1 MYQRLL
7 ELIKLIFGKSAIN
20 KTIGTRTNVIQLP
33 NNKTKRYIK
42 EDLNIE
48 AASDAAAMN
57 AKKEMEELIAE
68 IPKMNDAERLI
79 FEGNLQR
86 LKNRLGLRSETDPT
100 AEVFD
105 LGTKEKVTPGGIT
118 SLTEKAGQKSPP
130 GTIMGNLESR
140 IKQLEASGEDLST
153 MKGQTLDEIMGDVM
167 QTQKTM
173 SKMQDEGLVRAAVR
187 YKMMDDLKR
196 GTLKLPKNLEDVVRG
211 ASNEEDV
218 ITVFRNNY
226 GEDALEQVDSLIPD
240 FYNMTSPA
248 DAVKKIEKNFP
259 NMKPKK
265 IEVKQTMD
273 LDEATKAEQEN
284 ILTPGKAIP
293 ADSPEGKKITEG
305 LIGKPKAEVVSL
317 PTAEKILSDMR
328 NLGPIDAMK
337 EANKVLKREGP
348 YKNLTDKDIEKIM
361 DDIND
366 HIFGGDL
373 PVDPEDFATG
383 GRVGFSGGKLVK
395 KGIEALAKKIKKPKK
410 EVVPDLTSQEKL
422 YDEYIYY
429 RDELGN
435 FKGSFDDFI
444 IARRKAGSLYAEETP
459 LSNEAIK
466 RKLNAT
472 GGRVGY
478 ADGGSKGLDYLMG
491 VDRKGYAD
499 GSLDEFLK
507 STTLVSP
514 SGKSYNY
521 DFIQSLPGTPQSAAQ
536 KFGREAIYGTT
547 VNAGD
552 NDITTPG
559 KYASYY
565 NLADEGSLK
574 QEYSFLKD
582 YILQPENLVRDYGL
596 EGAKKILTP
605 YRQTTTPIS
614 TPAEEMKETYTAN
627 VTPSNLYP
635 NNPFYSSAA
644 KTLYPNNPFYSPSFG
659 VSTKEDTS
667 KAMSS
672 DISVLYD
679 QYMKNLGYQSGGRVG
694 MAGERRGYANGN
706 IVSGLAIRLNRP
718 VQPGDPIGSYYGGT
732 PIMISNKKVEPTLN
746 RDSQGRLVNSITG
759 QPITTLLPLNRELM
773 SSPSKPSMTLRDK
786 LRPLSLNERLQFFA
800 TNKPSYDEFYDLLQ
814 MNLKGEDRQQA
825 ADGGSQGLDYL
836 MGIERRGYANGDYV
850 VQAGIKN
857 YLGKQKTATVPI
869 KWKSGK
875 GDSHPDTELAY
886 ITKPEKDLLIKLDMH
901 NSMPDGEP
909 NIGPGGLI
917 SLNSGG
923 DGGAG
928 GGGGGDG
935 GSTDTG
941 DQGSEAANDAA
952 SASAA
957 ASASGSSGTD
967 TADMGSEAANVSST
981 SSGAASVGSG
991 SSGTDTADMGSEA
1004 ANVSSTQSGAASVGA
1019 GDSGGPTD
1027 TADLGTEAANDAAT
1041 AAAAASVGMGTLSSY
1056 SRPGM
1061 VATNISNYMR
1071 GNPMTSLGLTALG
1084 TMIGVPALGVMNAV
1098 NSVYGGGSS
1107 GSSTGS
1113 GQGGDGSGDGGDEE
1127 DERTPISSFD
1137 SALLTPDLLDSY
1149 NLAKNRDYRLF
1160 QSSNNPFYS
1169 LQRNP
1174 SGGISNVYTEFKKGG
1189 RVGFAEGGSM
1199 SKGLDYLSGVERR
1212 GYVGGGFGSGLVDPM
1227 EAMYVNT
1234 FGFNP
1239 FPKYGFNSYMDY
1251 NTARITGTPMNQN
1264 ISDLED
1270 YLGTLESAREINLP
1284 GVTKDLSAEDISR
1297 LQEEYVKKMAKT
1309 SNALNP
1315 TVTASTAASTPDYRQ
1330 QALSEMLS
1338 RYNVSSLGDIKNF
1351 NYLIPGYKDK
1361 NNLEVRAFE
1370 TRIPDLAVSRRAQ
1383 QLEDAAIR
1391 AQQDQEAYKNRISQV
1406 DPNALRNSYLQ
1417 NLQNTSSQSIDQFQ
1431 SKLRSNLVPRKQAAQ
1446 GLNYLTGL

>member
-1 MYQRLL
+1 MKGIL
-7 ELIKLIFGKSAIN
+7 EVIKLIYGSKALSKIL
-20 KTIGTRTNVIQLP
+20 GTRTNVIRLP
-33 NNKTKRYIK
+33 DNELKQYTKS
-42 EDLNIE
+42 DLNIE
-48 AASDAAAMN
+48 AASDKLAQK
-57 AKKEMEELIAE
+57 AKADMKELLADY
-68 IPKMNDAERLI
+68 PRMNDAEKLI
-79 FEGNLQR
+79 FEGNLR
-86 LKNRLGLRSETDPT
+86 RLGNK
-100 AEVFD
+100 
-105 LGTKEKVTPGGIT
+105 LGVTEKGPAADVLEFGTGEKVSPEGIM
-118 SLTEKAGQKSPP
+118 SLTEKAGQKNPP
-130 GTIMGNLESR
+130 TTLMGKLESR
-140 IKQLEASGEDLST
+140 IKQLEASGEDLSKLKGKT
-153 MKGQTLDEIMGDVM
+153 YDEFMKDITQGQKSMRKLE
-167 QTQKTM
+167 
-173 SKMQDEGLVRAAVR
+173 DEGLVRATAR
-187 YKMMDDLKR
+187 EIIGRDIKSGKI
-196 GTLKLPKNLEDVVRG
+196 KLPKEIEQDIVQGGGEPIN
-211 ASNEEDV
+211 
-218 ITVFRNNY
+218 VFRKFY
-226 GEDALEQVDSLIPD
+226 GEDALEQLDSMIPE
-240 FYNMTSPA
+240 FKNMYSPREAA
-248 DAVKKIEKNFP
+248 DA
-259 NMKPKK
+259 
-265 IEVKQTMD
+265 
-273 LDEATKAEQEN
+273 ATKKFNFEFKADRPPGSISIEDAKKTEQEFN
-284 ILTPGKAIP
+284 IIP
-293 ADSPEGKKITEG
+293 ADSEEGKIITEK
-305 LIGKPKAEVVSL
+305 LIGKPKAPVTEL
-317 PTAEKILSDMR
+317 MTAEKIISDMK
-328 NLGPIDAMK
+328 NMDPMDAMK
-337 EANKVLKREGP
+337 EANKVLKKEGK
-348 YKNLTDKDIEKIM
+348 YKNLQEKDVERIM
-361 DDIND
+361 EDTND
-366 HIFGGDL
+366 FIFGRDI
-373 PVDPEDFATG
+373 PEDPEGFAKG
-383 GRVGFSGGKLVK
+383 GRVGFNEGSKLTDYLKTNISAKTSSSSPEEGVKVKQEILDGIISLNIPLSKKLKLLGDLKFGKNR
-395 KGIEALAKKIKKPKK
+395 AK
-410 EVVPDLTSQEKL
+410 VDLS
-422 YDEYIYY
+422 
-429 RDELGN
+429 ELGKKYGIDLGEEVYKDKY
-435 FKGSFDDFI
+435 FSPGL
-444 IARRKAGSLYAEETP
+444 GAEYTTDEGTKFNLMVNP
-459 LSNEAIK
+459 EDK
-466 RKLNAT
+466 
-472 GGRVGY
+472 
-478 ADGGSKGLDYLMG
+478 GGSISVSRSFANGGSTGLDYLMG
-491 VDRKGYAD
+491 
-499 GSLDEFLK
+499 
-507 STTLVSP
+507 
-514 SGKSYNY
+514 
-521 DFIQSLPGTPQSAAQ
+521 I
-536 KFGREAIYGTT
+536 
-547 VNAGD
+547 
-552 NDITTPG
+552 
-559 KYASYY
+559 
-565 NLADEGSLK
+565 
-574 QEYSFLKD
+574 
-582 YILQPENLVRDYGL
+582 
-596 EGAKKILTP
+596 
-605 YRQTTTPIS
+605 
-614 TPAEEMKETYTAN
+614 
-627 VTPSNLYP
+627 
-635 NNPFYSSAA
+635 
-644 KTLYPNNPFYSPSFG
+644 
-659 VSTKEDTS
+659 
-667 KAMSS
+667 
-672 DISVLYD
+672 
-679 QYMKNLGYQSGGRVG
+679 
-694 MAGERRGYANGN
+694 ERRGYANGN
-706 IVSGLAIRLNRP
+706 IASGLAIRLNRP

-759 QPITTLLPLNRELM
+759 KPITTPIFLPLNRELM

-981 SSGAASVGSG
+981 SSGAASVGAGDSG
-991 SSGTDTADMGSEA
+991 GPTDTADMGSEA

-1174 SGGISNVYTEFKKGG
+1174 SGGINNVYTEFKKGG

-1361 NNLEVRAFE
+1361 NNLQVRAFE

>member
-1 MYQRLL
+1 MKGIL
-7 ELIKLIFGKSAIN
+7 EVIKLIYGSKALSKIL
-20 KTIGTRTNVIQLP
+20 GTRTNVIRLP
-33 NNKTKRYIK
+33 DNELKQYTKS
-42 EDLNIE
+42 DLNIE
-48 AASDAAAMN
+48 AASDKLAQK
-57 AKKEMEELIAE
+57 AKADMKELLADY
-68 IPKMNDAERLI
+68 PRMNDAEKLI
-79 FEGNLQR
+79 FEGNLR
-86 LKNRLGLRSETDPT
+86 RLGNK
-100 AEVFD
+100 
-105 LGTKEKVTPGGIT
+105 LGVTEKGSAADVLEFGTGEKVSPEGIM

-130 GTIMGNLESR
+130 TTLMGKLESR
-140 IKQLEASGEDLST
+140 IKQLEASGEDLSK
-153 MKGQTLDEIMGDVM
+153 MKGQTLDEIMGDVASSQQGM
-167 QTQKTM
+167 RQLEKQ
-173 SKMQDEGLVRAAVR
+173 GLVRATAR
-187 YKMMDDLKR
+187 DIITSDIKSGK
-196 GTLKLPKNLEDVVRG
+196 LKLPKELEQQILEGGGEPIDVL
-211 ASNEEDV
+211 
-218 ITVFRNNY
+218 RNVY
-226 GEDALEQVDSLIPD
+226 GEDALEVLDSLIPE
-240 FYNMTSPA
+240 FSKLRTSTEA
-248 DAVKKIEKNFP
+248 EKLARSKFKFEPDVNR
-259 NMKPKK
+259 PKGSMSP
-265 IEVKQTMD
+265 E
-273 LDEATKAEQEN
+273 EAKKAEQEN
-284 ILTPGKAIP
+284 ILTPGKTIP
-293 ADSPEGKKITEG
+293 ADSPEGKKITEA

-472 GGRVGY
+472 GGRVGFNEGSKLTDY
-478 ADGGSKGLDYLMG
+478 LKTNISASTSSSSPEEGVKVKQEIIDGIISLNIPLSKKLKLLGDLKFGKNRAKVDLSELGKKYGIDLGEEVYKDKYFSPGLGAEYTTDEGTKFNLMVNPEDKGGSISVSRSFANGGSTGLDYLMG
-491 VDRKGYAD
+491 
-499 GSLDEFLK
+499 
-507 STTLVSP
+507 
-514 SGKSYNY
+514 
-521 DFIQSLPGTPQSAAQ
+521 I
-536 KFGREAIYGTT
+536 
-547 VNAGD
+547 
-552 NDITTPG
+552 
-559 KYASYY
+559 
-565 NLADEGSLK
+565 
-574 QEYSFLKD
+574 
-582 YILQPENLVRDYGL
+582 
-596 EGAKKILTP
+596 
-605 YRQTTTPIS
+605 
-614 TPAEEMKETYTAN
+614 
-627 VTPSNLYP
+627 
-635 NNPFYSSAA
+635 
-644 KTLYPNNPFYSPSFG
+644 
-659 VSTKEDTS
+659 
-667 KAMSS
+667 
-672 DISVLYD
+672 
-679 QYMKNLGYQSGGRVG
+679 
-694 MAGERRGYANGN
+694 ERRGYANGN
-706 IVSGLAIRLNRP
+706 IASGLAIRLNRP

-759 QPITTLLPLNRELM
+759 QPITTLLPLNRESM

-836 MGIERRGYANGDYV
+836 MGIERRGYANGDYAI
-850 VQAGIKN
+850 QAGIKN

-991 SSGTDTADMGSEA
+991 SSGTDTADMGSEAANVSSTQSGAASVGAGDSGGPTDTADMGSEA

-1174 SGGISNVYTEFKKGG
+1174 SGGINNVYTEFKKGG

-1361 NNLEVRAFE
+1361 NNLQVRAFE

>member
-1 MYQRLL
+1 L
-7 ELIKLIFGKSAIN
+7 E
-20 KTIGTRTNVIQLP
+20 
-33 NNKTKRYIK
+33 
-42 EDLNIE
+42 E
-48 AASDAAAMN
+48 A
-57 AKKEMEELIAE
+57 K
-68 IPKMNDAERLI
+68 
-79 FEGNLQR
+79 
-86 LKNRLGLRSETDPT
+86 
-100 AEVFD
+100 
-105 LGTKEKVTPGGIT
+105 
-118 SLTEKAGQKSPP
+118 
-130 GTIMGNLESR
+130 
-140 IKQLEASGEDLST
+140 
-153 MKGQTLDEIMGDVM
+153 
-167 QTQKTM
+167 
-173 SKMQDEGLVRAAVR
+173 
-187 YKMMDDLKR
+187 
-196 GTLKLPKNLEDVVRG
+196 
-211 ASNEEDV
+211 
-218 ITVFRNNY
+218 
-226 GEDALEQVDSLIPD
+226 
-240 FYNMTSPA
+240 
-248 DAVKKIEKNFP
+248 
-259 NMKPKK
+259 
-265 IEVKQTMD
+265 
-273 LDEATKAEQEN
+273 KAEQEN
-284 ILTPGKAIP
+284 ILTPGKTIP
-293 ADSPEGKKITEG
+293 ADSPEGKKITEA

-472 GGRVGY
+472 GGRVGFNEGSKLTDY
-478 ADGGSKGLDYLMG
+478 LKTNISASTSSSSPEEGVKVKQEILDGIISLNIPLSKKLKLLGDLKFGKNRAKVDLSELGKKYGIDLGEEVYKDKYFSPGLGAEYTTDEGTKFNLMVNPEDKGGSISVSRSFANGGSTGLDYLMG
-491 VDRKGYAD
+491 IERQGYAD
-499 GSLDEFLK
+499 G
-507 STTLVSP
+507 
-514 SGKSYNY
+514 
-521 DFIQSLPGTPQSAAQ
+521 
-536 KFGREAIYGTT
+536 
-547 VNAGD
+547 
-552 NDITTPG
+552 DI
-559 KYASYY
+559 A
-565 NLADEGSLK
+565 
-574 QEYSFLKD
+574 
-582 YILQPENLVRDYGL
+582 
-596 EGAKKILTP
+596 
-605 YRQTTTPIS
+605 
-614 TPAEEMKETYTAN
+614 
-627 VTPSNLYP
+627 
-635 NNPFYSSAA
+635 
-644 KTLYPNNPFYSPSFG
+644 
-659 VSTKEDTS
+659 
-667 KAMSS
+667 
-672 DISVLYD
+672 
-679 QYMKNLGYQSGGRVG
+679 
-694 MAGERRGYANGN
+694 
-706 IVSGLAIRLNRP
+706 SGLAIRLNRP

-759 QPITTLLPLNRELM
+759 KPITTPIFLPLNRELM

-836 MGIERRGYANGDYV
+836 MGIERRGYANGDYAI
-850 VQAGIKN
+850 QAGIKN

-875 GDSHPDTELAY
+875 DHPDTELAY

-991 SSGTDTADMGSEA
+991 SSGTDTADMGSEAANVSSTSSGAASVGAGDSGGPTDTADMGSEA

-1149 NLAKNRDYRLF
+1149 NLAK
-1160 QSSNNPFYS
+1160 
-1169 LQRNP
+1169 
-1174 SGGISNVYTEFKKGG
+1174 K
-1189 RVGFAEGGSM
+1189 
-1199 SKGLDYLSGVERR
+1199 
-1212 GYVGGGFGSGLVDPM
+1212 
-1227 EAMYVNT
+1227 
-1234 FGFNP
+1234 
-1239 FPKYGFNSYMDY
+1239 
-1251 NTARITGTPMNQN
+1251 
-1264 ISDLED
+1264 
-1270 YLGTLESAREINLP
+1270 
-1284 GVTKDLSAEDISR
+1284 
-1297 LQEEYVKKMAKT
+1297 
-1309 SNALNP
+1309 
-1315 TVTASTAASTPDYRQ
+1315 
-1330 QALSEMLS
+1330 
-1338 RYNVSSLGDIKNF
+1338 
-1351 NYLIPGYKDK
+1351 
-1361 NNLEVRAFE
+1361 
-1370 TRIPDLAVSRRAQ
+1370 
-1383 QLEDAAIR
+1383 
-1391 AQQDQEAYKNRISQV
+1391 
-1406 DPNALRNSYLQ
+1406 
-1417 NLQNTSSQSIDQFQ
+1417 
-1431 SKLRSNLVPRKQAAQ
+1431 
-1446 GLNYLTGL
+1446 

>member
-1 MYQRLL
+1 MGGIL
-7 ELIKLIFGKSAIN
+7 ELIKLIYGSKALS
-20 KTIGTRTNVIQLP
+20 KVLGTRTNVIRLP
-33 NNKTKRYIK
+33 DNELKQYTKS
-42 EDLNIE
+42 ELNIE
-48 AASDAAAMN
+48 AASNKLAQK
-57 AKKEMEELIAE
+57 AKADMFELLGDY
-68 IPKMNDAERLI
+68 PRMNDAEKLI
-79 FEGNLQR
+79 FEGNLR
-86 LKNRLGLRSETDPT
+86 RLGNKL
-100 AEVFD
+100 EVVQKKQGPAADVLEF
-105 LGTKEKVTPGGIT
+105 GTGEKVSPEGIM
-118 SLTEKAGQKSPP
+118 SLTEKAGQKNPP
-130 GTIMGNLESR
+130 TTLMGKLESR

-337 EANKVLKREGP
+337 EANKVLKKEGP

-472 GGRVGY
+472 GGRVGFNEGSKLTDY
-478 ADGGSKGLDYLMG
+478 LKTNISAKTSSSSPEEGVKVKQEILDGIISLNIPLSKKLKLLGDLKFGKNRAKVDLSELGKKYGIDLGEEVYKDKYFSPGLGAEYTTDEGTKFNLMVNPEDKGGSISVSRSFANGGSTGLDYLMG
-491 VDRKGYAD
+491 IERQGYAD
-499 GSLDEFLK
+499 G
-507 STTLVSP
+507 
-514 SGKSYNY
+514 
-521 DFIQSLPGTPQSAAQ
+521 
-536 KFGREAIYGTT
+536 
-547 VNAGD
+547 
-552 NDITTPG
+552 DI
-559 KYASYY
+559 A
-565 NLADEGSLK
+565 
-574 QEYSFLKD
+574 
-582 YILQPENLVRDYGL
+582 
-596 EGAKKILTP
+596 
-605 YRQTTTPIS
+605 
-614 TPAEEMKETYTAN
+614 
-627 VTPSNLYP
+627 
-635 NNPFYSSAA
+635 
-644 KTLYPNNPFYSPSFG
+644 
-659 VSTKEDTS
+659 
-667 KAMSS
+667 
-672 DISVLYD
+672 
-679 QYMKNLGYQSGGRVG
+679 
-694 MAGERRGYANGN
+694 
-706 IVSGLAIRLNRP
+706 SGLAIRLNRP

-1004 ANVSSTQSGAASVGA
+1004 ANVSSTSSGAASVGAGDSGGPTDTADMGSEAANVSSTQSGAASVGA

-1084 TMIGVPALGVMNAV
+1084 TMIGVPALGVMNAA

-1113 GQGGDGSGDGGDEE
+1113 GQGEDGSGDGGDEE